1 MLMKRLGIFAGIIGV
16 LVIIGIL
23 AGTYITYNNK
33 YVTLKNLIAAKQTDI
48 ENNYDAMWKILSQQ
62 AQVSDKYKEGFKE
75 IYIGIMEGRYQD
87 KGEKQGS
94 LMSWI
99 KEANPQFDSSL
110 YSKLMVSI
118 ESNRKEFMNKQT
130 QLIDMGREMENLQK
144 LIPSKFFVPSDKVE
158 IKIITSS
165 KAKKSIESGVDDDVD
180 LFND

>member
-1 MLMKRLGIFAGIIGV
+1 MLTKHLGKFASIIV
-16 LVIIGIL
+16 VVAIL
-23 AGTYITYNNK
+23 AILFGTYITYNNK
-33 YVTLKNLIAAKQTDI
+33 YVTLKNLISAKTTDI

-62 AQVSDKYKEGFKE
+62 AQVSDQYKEGFKE

-118 ESNRKEFMNKQT
+118 EANRKEFMNKQT
-130 QLIDMGREMENLQK
+130 QLIDMGREMDNLQTI
-144 LIPSKFFVPSDKVE
+144 IPSKWFVPNEKIP

-165 KAKKSIESGVDDDVD
+165 KAKRSIESGVDDDVD
-180 LFND
+180 LFK